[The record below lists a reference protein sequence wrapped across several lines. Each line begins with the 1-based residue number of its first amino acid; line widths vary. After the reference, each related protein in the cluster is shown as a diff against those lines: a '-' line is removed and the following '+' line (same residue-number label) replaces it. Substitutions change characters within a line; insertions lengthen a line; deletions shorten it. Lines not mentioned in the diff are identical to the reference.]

1 MEEIY
6 SIQIS
11 NKRSGFTNQLLAFI
25 TGLDYAKRV
34 NKNIVVVDNM
44 LTDFEKDEY
53 IPFSHVVD
61 LVHLNKILKDKNF
74 NITVFDKN
82 YFNIKLK
89 SITYGNDGNDG
100 NDDNIIDI
108 TEETKTNFYSNNI
121 LRIPKNID
129 LNDIKY
135 DPDVGKMKK
144 IFINYTINEKLITI
158 LYAEKRLTDIILNF
172 NKKFDFKYTFGG
184 VTAWNK
190 KNIDY
195 ILSNLLYVNGC
206 NAIAKK
212 VIDEIPLKNKINVI
226 HLRVEDD
233 AIKHWSKMN
242 KLSYDEFKEQICNKY
257 IKLIIKYFDKDNHII
272 VLTYNIDNPVIKYMY
287 DNGYKYSFVNK
298 QNKMGRE
305 LNAAIDINVSR
316 ACNGTFIGCANIEN
330 NSGSTFSFYVHLL
343 AKKNNAKTVMFDI
356 DHINEPEKVY

>member
-1 MEEIY
+1 
-6 SIQIS
+6 
-11 NKRSGFTNQLLAFI
+11 
-25 TGLDYAKRV
+25 
-34 NKNIVVVDNM
+34 
-44 LTDFEKDEY
+44 
-53 IPFSHVVD
+53 
-61 LVHLNKILKDKNF
+61 
-74 NITVFDKN
+74 
-82 YFNIKLK
+82 
-89 SITYGNDGNDG
+89 
-100 NDDNIIDI
+100 
-108 TEETKTNFYSNNI
+108 
-121 LRIPKNID
+121 
-129 LNDIKY
+129 
-135 DPDVGKMKK
+135 
-144 IFINYTINEKLITI
+144 
-158 LYAEKRLTDIILNF
+158 
-172 NKKFDFKYTFGG
+172 KKFDFKYTFGG